1 MSVRA
6 RTRGE
11 TKMFVV
17 LVSMLVLVVA
27 AYLGFMLG
35 FADPIPAEAW
45 AGFGV
50 VVAVALALAGVAAM
64 FVFRMDRPTV
74 RSRVVRSADGARHVL
89 VVASGTI
96 ESPALQAAICERAA
110 GCDTDVLVVAP
121 ALNTPLRHWFN
132 DQGRADREARQRLDG
147 ELAVL
152 AGLGVRARG
161 ELGSDD
167 PLQAIDDAL
176 QTFPADE
183 ILIGTH
189 RDDESNWL
197 EEDVVER
204 AREAYGVPV
213 RHVAAV

>member
-1 MSVRA
+1 
-6 RTRGE
+6 
-11 TKMFVV
+11 MFAV
-17 LVSMLVLVVA
+17 LVIGLVFAIL

-35 FADPIPAEAW
+35 FVDSIPTEAW
-45 AGFGV
+45 AGFGI
-50 VVAVALALAGVAAM
+50 VVAVTVALTGVAAAL
-64 FVFRMDRPTV
+64 VFGSDRP
-74 RSRVVRSADGARHVL
+74 VVRRPVARGPADHARHVL
-89 VVASGTI
+89 VVANGTI
-96 ESPALQAAICERAA
+96 ESPELRTAICERAA
-110 GCDTDVLVVAP
+110 GCETEVLVVAP

-132 DQGRADREARQRLDG
+132 DQGRADGDARLRLNE

-189 RDDESNWL
+189 RKGESNWL

-204 AREAYGVPV
+204 AREAYGLPTRQV
-213 RHVAAV
+213 VAV